1 MRAAAVRRTAL
12 GVTLSVLAVALTL
25 AAAALAAKPK
35 RGARFSGHTA
45 SQPVVGFFAPV
56 KFTVAHD
63 GASLTG
69 FSFGSFGCQ
78 GAGGF
83 RPGVNPYTG
92 NSILRVGKV
101 KVAASG
107 RFSVSGAK
115 SSSRSAGTLA
125 VTTISVSG
133 RFTKAK
139 AATGTI
145 TFTQKYSGSFNAS
158 CGPAKIGFSA
168 SSH

>member
-1 MRAAAVRRTAL
+1 MRAAAVHRTVL
-12 GVTLSVLAVALTL
+12 GVTLSLLAVALVL

-45 SQPVVGFFAPV
+45 SQPVVGFLAPV
-56 KFTVAHD
+56 NFTVAQD
-63 GASLTG
+63 GASLKG
-69 FSFGSFGCQ
+69 FSFGSFGCE

-92 NSILRVGKV
+92 SSILRVGKV
-101 KVAASG
+101 NVTASG
-107 RFSVSGAK
+107 RFFRTGAK
-115 SSSRSAGTLA
+115 SSYRIAGTLA

-145 TFTQKYSGSFNAS
+145 TFAQKYSGSFNSS

-168 SSH
+168 SGH